1 VEVSGIEVQVGVVAG
16 IQGPAEERLH
26 LHVDVRAD
34 AAHLGFRDPALA
46 AQSRHQGIDLAGGDA
61 SHVGLHHHGVEGL
74 IHTPPGLKDRGQ
86 EAARAE
92 FRDPQIDVAHLGGED
107 ARPVAVA
114 VTKPIL
120 TAFMAIG
127 TEHGGDLQLDQ
138 LLQAMAHQFR
148 DQFPGAAA
156 IQ

>member
-1 VEVSGIEVQVGVVAG
+1 MTARHSHLFTLESGQSGLG
-16 IQGPAEERLH
+16 IYTSGRF
-26 LHVDVRAD
+26 
-34 AAHLGFRDPALA
+34 AA
-46 AQSRHQGIDLAGGDA
+46 
-61 SHVGLHHHGVEGL
+61 HVGLHHHGVEGL

-92 FRDPQIDVAHLGGED
+92 FRDPQIDVAHLGARDE
-107 ARPVAVA
+107 RPVAVA
-114 VTKPIL
+114 VTKTIL

-148 DQFPGAAA
+148 EQLPGAAA